1 MLNGGHTSAQHPDI
15 TSVVS
20 CLRAFRIGQTKDVVV
35 HKMVCTG
42 TIEERIDTL
51 ISSKK
56 ELSENVIGA
65 GGETWI
71 TELGDKELME
81 LLRLKE

>member
-1 MLNGGHTSAQHPDI
+1 M
-15 TSVVS
+15 
-20 CLRAFRIGQTKDVVV
+20 
-35 HKMVCTG
+35 
-42 TIEERIDTL
+42 